1 MERLLVNGYIGEKVF
16 SFKGFQTQ
24 KKNKHL
30 EHLEDQIIDEGSKGG
45 VNAVNF
51 LKAIRNM
58 LAGQSGKKV
67 NMTVKWD
74 GAPAVICGINPENGK
89 FFVGTKSVFNKNP
102 KINYTVSDINR
113 NHSGVLAD
121 KLTVC
126 LQNLKRV
133 VSNGVYQGD
142 LLFTSGDLRADNI
155 DGESMI
161 TFTPNTIT
169 YAVPSNSGIG
179 RKIKSARLGIVFHT
193 KYTGKTMQDL
203 RAGFGTVTGGGGRNV
218 FLASAGY
225 KDTSGMSKFTSSELA
240 KFDSLIRMA
249 EGSLKK
255 AGPILDLLSSYSNDP
270 VAVSFRLKAYFNQ
283 VVRNSGSGFGR
294 VKDMQKQFRDYYIS
308 FINAE
313 ISARK
318 TPAGQE
324 KYIQAKEDGLAFI
337 DRNQSAL
344 YFAIASHKSL
354 MSAKDFLISKLNQ
367 VQSIGHF
374 LKTANGYRV
383 TAPEGF
389 VAVDRVAG
397 AVKLVDRL
405 EFSRANFTMDKN
417 WG

>member
-1 MERLLVNGYIGEKVF
+1 MF

-30 EHLEDQIIDEGSKGG
+30 EHLEDQIIDDGSKGG

-51 LKAIRNM
+51 LKSIRNM

-193 KYTGKTMQDL
+193 KYTGKTMQEL
-203 RAGFGTVTGGGGRNV
+203 RAGLGTVTGGGGRNG

-240 KFDSLIRMA
+240 RFDGLIRMA

-270 VAVSFRLKAYFNQ
+270 VAVSFRLKAFFNQ

-405 EFSRANFTMDKN
+405 EFSRAIFTMYKN